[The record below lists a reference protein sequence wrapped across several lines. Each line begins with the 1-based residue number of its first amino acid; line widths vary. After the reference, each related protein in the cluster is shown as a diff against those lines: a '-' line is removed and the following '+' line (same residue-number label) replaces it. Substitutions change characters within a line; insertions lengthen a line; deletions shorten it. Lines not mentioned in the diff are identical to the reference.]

1 MYLIQACEKAWV
13 HFFRHLPGQ
22 DQLLQNAQLF
32 VEQLHAACRV
42 WMPLQLVHPVRLPRQ
57 WTLLHLLL
65 RGTGFFAYY
74 RLPCGM
80 TCSRKD
86 NQIRNGRSYG
96 EQGPKSFQIMLSS
109 QAFLLF
115 GDQQI
120 ALSIQVESASPPV
133 YWCNGRTLFYPLWV
147 KGSSLRV
154 SKNKIS
160 GDVINRSTTMAYLCV
175 FLQVKL

>member
-96 EQGPKSFQIMLSS
+96 EQGPNLSKLCS
-109 QAFLLF
+109 PLKLSCFSAINRLLF
-115 GDQQI
+115 
-120 ALSIQVESASPPV
+120 LYRLNLHRP
-133 YWCNGRTLFYPLWV
+133 LFIGVMDEHYFIRF
-147 KGSSLRV
+147 GSRVRV
-154 SKNKIS
+154 SEYRKIKS
-160 GDVINRSTTMAYLCV
+160 LAML
-175 FLQVKL
+175 